1 MKNQEQLIRSIE
13 QRIEVLSFIDEDL
26 AYQFECDLYY
36 ETDDNDVPI
45 VELFNQE
52 LLEELNQLIE
62 SYKGGT
68 CKVSLQCNHFTPNFL
83 KQNEH
88 QRPFRFYQTDR
99 DTST

>member
-1 MKNQEQLIRSIE
+1 MKNQEQLILSIE
-13 QRIEVLSFIDEDL
+13 QRIEDLSSIDEDL

-68 CKVSLQCNHFTPNFL
+68 CKVSL
-83 KQNEH
+83 
-88 QRPFRFYQTDR
+88 
-99 DTST
+99 

>member
-13 QRIEVLSFIDEDL
+13 QRIEDLYSINEDF

-68 CKVSLQCNHFTPNFL
+68 CKVSL
-83 KQNEH
+83 
-88 QRPFRFYQTDR
+88 
-99 DTST
+99 

>member
-1 MKNQEQLIRSIE
+1 MKNLIHSIE
-13 QRIEVLSFIDEDL
+13 QRIKDLSSIDEDL

-36 ETDDNDVPI
+36 ETDGNDVPI

-68 CKVSLQCNHFTPNFL
+68 CKVSL
-83 KQNEH
+83 
-88 QRPFRFYQTDR
+88 
-99 DTST
+99 